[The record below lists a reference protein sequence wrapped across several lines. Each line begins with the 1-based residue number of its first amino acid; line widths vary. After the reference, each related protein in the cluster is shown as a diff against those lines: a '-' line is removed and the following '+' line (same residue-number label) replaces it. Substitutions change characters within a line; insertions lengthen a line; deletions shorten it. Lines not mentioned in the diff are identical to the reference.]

1 MSVKVDAAKFVHK
14 NDTFSMK
21 RRDLLQMSMT
31 SGMFAVSVSAGKAA
45 VAASFEVVEAS
56 VADLQGAM
64 TRGTVTSLQLV
75 GAYLARIKSIDR
87 AGPKI
92 NSIIELNP
100 DAKTIAAD
108 LDRERKATG
117 PRGPLHGIPVLLKDN
132 IATADRMQ
140 TTAGSLAMLGDMA
153 VKDAFI
159 VKKLRDAGAV
169 ILGKTN
175 LSEWAN
181 IRSTRATS
189 GWSARGGLTKSP
201 YALDRNTSG
210 SSSGSASSIA
220 ASLATVAVGTE
231 TDGSITSPASLA
243 SLVGIK
249 PTVGL
254 VSRAGIIPIAPSQD
268 TAGPMTR
275 TVADAAALLTVLAG
289 PDAQDPATQQA
300 GQYRQDYT
308 RFLDLNGLRGKR
320 IGIVRSQFAG
330 QSELVASVVEAELA
344 VLKAQGAQLVEVAE
358 IPNTAKYADS
368 ELAVLLFEL
377 KANLP
382 KYLATYAPASRI
394 QSLADVIAFNEK
406 NSAKELRYFA
416 QELFVNAQAKGDLDS
431 QEYKDS
437 LANNR
442 TFARE
447 QGIDKVLAENQLDAL
462 VAPTGE
468 LAWLTDFIHGDSS
481 GNSFTTPAAVAG
493 YPHISLP
500 AGFTKGLPC
509 GISFVG
515 KAWSEPALIAMA
527 YAYEQASR
535 RRRPPTFAATV
546 NLT

>member
-1 MSVKVDAAKFVHK
+1 MAKSL
-14 NDTFSMK
+14 D
-21 RRDLLQMSMT
+21 
-31 SGMFAVSVSAGKAA
+31 
-45 VAASFEVVEAS
+45 VAEAS
-56 VADLQGAM
+56 MVDLQEAM
-64 TRGTVTSLQLV
+64 SRGTFTSLQLV
-75 GAYLARIKSIDR
+75 TAYMARIKSIDR
-87 AGPKI
+87 SGPKI

-108 LDRERKATG
+108 LDRERKAKG
-117 PRGPLHGIPVLLKDN
+117 PRGPLHGVPVLLKDN
-132 IATADRMQ
+132 IASADRMQ
-140 TTAGSLAMLGDMA
+140 TTAGSLALLGEPA

-159 VKKLRDAGAV
+159 VRKLRNAGAV

-181 IRSTRATS
+181 IRSTRSTS

-210 SSSGSASSIA
+210 SSSGSASSMA

-275 TVADAAALLTVLAG
+275 TVADAAALLTALAG
-289 PDAQDPATQQA
+289 TDAQDPATREADQHL
-300 GQYRQDYT
+300 QDYS
-308 RFLDLNGLRGKR
+308 RFLDLNGLKGKR
-320 IGIVRSQFAG
+320 LGIVRSQFTG
-330 QSELVASVVEAELA
+330 QSDLVAKVVEAELT
-344 VLKAQGAQLVEVAE
+344 VLKTQGAILVEITE
-358 IPNTAKYADS
+358 IPNTTKYANS
-368 ELAVLLFEL
+368 ELTVLLFEL

-382 KYLATYAPASRI
+382 QYLATYAPGSPI
-394 QSLADVIAFNEK
+394 KSLADVIAFNQK
-406 NSAKELRYFA
+406 NSAKEMLHFA
-416 QELFVNAQAKGDLDS
+416 QELFVSAQAKGDLDS
-431 QEYKDS
+431 QEYRDA
-437 LANNR
+437 LANNLK
-442 TFARE
+442 FSRE

-493 YPHISLP
+493 YPHITVP
-500 AGFTKGLPC
+500 AGFVKGLPC
-509 GISFVG
+509 GMSFVG
-515 KAWSEPALIAMA
+515 KAWSEPTLIAMA

-535 RRRPPTFAATV
+535 RRRPPTYAGTV
-546 NLT
+546 TPT

>member
-1 MSVKVDAAKFVHK
+1 
-14 NDTFSMK
+14 
-21 RRDLLQMSMT
+21 MSMT
-31 SGMFAVSVSAGKAA
+31 SAILATSHSDATVVKAKSLELA
-45 VAASFEVVEAS
+45 EAS
-56 VADLQGAM
+56 IADLQAAM
-64 TRGTVTSLQLV
+64 SRGNLTSVELV
-75 GAYLARIKSIDR
+75 NAYLARIKSIDKS
-87 AGPKI
+87 GPKI

-100 DAKTIAAD
+100 DAKAIAAE
-108 LDRERKATG
+108 LDRERKTKG
-117 PRGPLHGIPVLLKDN
+117 SRGPLHGIPVLLKDN
-132 IATADRMQ
+132 IATADHMQ
-140 TTAGSLAMLGDMA
+140 TTAGSLALLGVIA
-153 VKDAFI
+153 AKDAFI
-159 VKKLRDAGAV
+159 VQKLRDAGAI

-189 GWSARGGLTKSP
+189 GWSARGGLTRSP

-210 SSSGSASSIA
+210 SSSGSASSMA
-220 ASLATVAVGTE
+220 ASLASMAVGTE

-289 PDAQDPATQQA
+289 TDAQDPATRDADQQ
-300 GQYRQDYT
+300 RQDYS

-320 IGIVRSQFAG
+320 IGVVRSQFNG
-330 QSELVASVVEAELA
+330 QSDLVAGVVEAELA
-344 VLKAQGAQLVEVAE
+344 VLTAQGAVLVEVAE

-368 ELAVLLFEL
+368 ELTVLLFEL
-377 KANLP
+377 KASLP
-382 KYLATYAPASRI
+382 RYLATYAPASAI
-394 QSLADVIAFNEK
+394 KSLEDAIAFNQK
-406 NSAKELRYFA
+406 NSAKEMSHFG
-416 QELFVNAQAKGDLDS
+416 QELFVSAQAKGDLDN
-431 QEYKDS
+431 QEYKDA
-437 LANNR
+437 LANNLK
-442 TFARE
+442 FSRE
-447 QGIDKVLAENQLDAL
+447 QGIDKVLTENQLDAL

-493 YPHISLP
+493 YPHITVP
-500 AGFTKGLPC
+500 TGFVKGLPC

-515 KAWSEPALIAMA
+515 KAWSEPTLIAMA

-535 RRRPPTFAATV
+535 RRRPPSYIRSV
-546 NLT
+546 NAL

>member
-1 MSVKVDAAKFVHK
+1 
-14 NDTFSMK
+14 
-21 RRDLLQMSMT
+21 MSMT
-31 SGMFAVSVSAGKAA
+31 SAILATSHSDATVVKAKSLELA
-45 VAASFEVVEAS
+45 EAS
-56 VADLQGAM
+56 IADLQAALS
-64 TRGTVTSLQLV
+64 RGNLTSVELV
-75 GAYLARIKSIDR
+75 NAYLARIKSIDKS
-87 AGPKI
+87 GPKI

-100 DAKTIAAD
+100 DAKAIAAE
-108 LDRERKATG
+108 LDRERKTKG
-117 PRGPLHGIPVLLKDN
+117 SRGPLHGIPVLLKDN
-132 IATADRMQ
+132 IATADHMQ
-140 TTAGSLAMLGDMA
+140 TTAGSLALLGA
-153 VKDAFI
+153 IAAKDAFI
-159 VKKLRDAGAV
+159 VQKLRDAGAI

-189 GWSARGGLTKSP
+189 GWSARGGLTRSP

-210 SSSGSASSIA
+210 SSSGSASSMA
-220 ASLATVAVGTE
+220 ASLATMAVGTE

-289 PDAQDPATQQA
+289 TDAQDPATRDADQH
-300 GQYRQDYT
+300 RQDYS

-320 IGIVRSQFAG
+320 IGVVRSQFNG
-330 QSELVASVVEAELA
+330 QSDLVAGVVEAELA
-344 VLKAQGAQLVEVAE
+344 VLTAQGAVLVEVAE

-368 ELAVLLFEL
+368 ELTVLLFEL
-377 KANLP
+377 KASLP
-382 KYLATYAPASRI
+382 RYLATYAPASAI
-394 QSLADVIAFNEK
+394 KSLEDAIAFNQK
-406 NSAKELRYFA
+406 NRAKEMSHFG
-416 QELFVNAQAKGDLDS
+416 QELFVSAQAKGDLDN
-431 QEYKDS
+431 QEYKDA
-437 LANNR
+437 LANNLK
-442 TFARE
+442 FSRE
-447 QGIDKVLAENQLDAL
+447 QGIDKVLTENQLDAL

-493 YPHISLP
+493 YPHITVP
-500 AGFTKGLPC
+500 AGFVKGLPC

-515 KAWSEPALIAMA
+515 KAWSEPTLIAMA

-535 RRRPPTFAATV
+535 RRRPPSYIRSV
-546 NLT
+546 NPL